1 MKTANAVINNPIGL
15 HARPAAQF
23 TQIAA
28 KYQSKITLQ
37 KEAKVIDAKSII
49 KVLSLG
55 IKQGTVIKINAEGPD
70 EKEAIDALV
79 KLIESN
85 FGE

>member
-79 KLIESN
+79 KLIKSN